1 MSREQ
6 QSETSRA
13 TVKTALWPRRL
24 LIIVGAVVFDIGVAF
39 GVLVIITGVRLMP
52 SVGAQHELLLTLM
65 VSVVSVAIAVFG
77 LVEYRQTHNKLFL
90 LSLIPVV
97 SLFCFLFFRCRILL
111 GRWLDNWIR
120 KIRILYLP
128 LPGPE

>member
-13 TVKTALWPRRL
+13 TVKTALRPRRL
-24 LIIVGAVVFDIGVAF
+24 LIIVGGVVLSIGVALVVLVLIS
-39 GVLVIITGVRLMP
+39 GVLLMP
-52 SVGAQHELLLTLM
+52 SVGAQHELLLTLIAG
-65 VSVVSVAIAVFG
+65 VVSVAIAVFG

-97 SLFCFLFFRCRILL
+97 SLFCFLFFRSQILFD
-111 GRWLDNWIR
+111 RWLQ

-128 LPGPE
+128 LPVPGPE